1 MTTTAVGSTRT
12 GVAASF
18 QSFLLFLA
26 VYGQDML
33 KVNTV
38 LSITVAVEAACA
50 ETDGPPYLPAQVSE
64 TDVEL
69 VLLAGLLLIRA
80 AVL

>member
-1 MTTTAVGSTRT
+1 MVT
-12 GVAASF
+12 
-18 QSFLLFLA
+18 
-26 VYGQDML
+26 
-33 KVNTV
+33 
-38 LSITVAVEAACA
+38 VEAACA